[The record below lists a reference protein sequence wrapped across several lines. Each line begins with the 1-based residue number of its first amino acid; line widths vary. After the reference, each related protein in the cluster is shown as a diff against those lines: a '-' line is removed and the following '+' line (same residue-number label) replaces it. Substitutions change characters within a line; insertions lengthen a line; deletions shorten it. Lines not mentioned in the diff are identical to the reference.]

1 MFARLCSTALI
12 AGCLAGCSD
21 DPCGG
26 DPPESDV
33 PPGHV
38 LLHPDTA
45 AMKVVPPDTFDVRF
59 ETTEGDIVVRVYRSW
74 SPLGVYRFYNLA
86 RHGYYD
92 GSRFF
97 RVLPGF
103 AAQFGLS
110 GRPAIDAVWAEQS
123 LTDDPPFA
131 PNTRGTLA
139 FATAGPDTRSTQ
151 LFFNYRDNPT
161 LDEQGFTPF
170 GRIVT
175 GYDALLRL
183 HSGYGEV
190 QPAGTGPYYG
200 CMLTHGNNYLDK
212 RYPELDYIHRLVL
225 LE

>member
-1 MFARLCSTALI
+1 MRVLRMVPV
-12 AGCLAGCSD
+12 LAVAMAACSD

-26 DPPESDV
+26 APPSSDV
-33 PPGHV
+33 PPVHV
-38 LLHPDTA
+38 LLHPDSA
-45 AMKVVPPDTFDVRF
+45 ALKVVPPDTFDVRF
-59 ETTEGDIVVRVYRSW
+59 ETTEGDITVRVFRLW

-86 RHGYYD
+86 RNGYYD

-110 GRPAIDAVWAEQS
+110 GRPAIDQVWADQP
-123 LTDDPPFA
+123 LPDDPPA
-131 PNTRGTLA
+131 MQNRAGTLA
-139 FATAGPDTRSTQ
+139 FATAGPNTRSTQ
-151 LFFNYRDNPT
+151 LFFNYRDNPL

-170 GRIVT
+170 GRVIS
-175 GYDALLRL
+175 GGDALLRL

-200 CMLTHGNNYLDK
+200 CMLTHGNAYLEEQ
-212 RYPELDYIHRLVL
+212 YPELDYIRRLVL